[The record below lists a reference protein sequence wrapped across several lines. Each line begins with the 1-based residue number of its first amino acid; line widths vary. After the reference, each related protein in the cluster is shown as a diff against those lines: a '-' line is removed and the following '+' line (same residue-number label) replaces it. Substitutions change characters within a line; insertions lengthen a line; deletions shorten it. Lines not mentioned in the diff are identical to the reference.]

1 MKNRFSLPARRAAA
15 LACLLGLLGLT
26 GCALGPLA
34 PPADASA
41 APNANSEPAAQ
52 GDEPQ
57 NMAGGFAGYSP
68 SVSGTAWAAQS
79 GRIAARAAAPA
90 GAPANL
96 NWEIFRSPG
105 KALTQYDYIR
115 EDGRDTVRAVS
126 KASAGLLRQRFRIE
140 AAQLGL
146 VRFSWKVPQTI
157 AGARV
162 GAGDND
168 DAPVRVV
175 MAFEGDRSKLS
186 TKTALISELSRLL
199 VNEELPY
206 ATLAYVW
213 SNVDAPGTVVHNART
228 DRIRSIVLESGE
240 QRLNQWLEYE
250 RDIRA
255 DYIKAFGE
263 PPGALISI
271 ALLTDSD
278 SMQGAVR
285 AWYGPLQVVP
295 AP

>member
-1 MKNRFSLPARRAAA
+1 MRRIAAF
-15 LACLLGLLGLT
+15 ACVVGALGLG
-26 GCALGPLA
+26 GCALTPLA
-34 PPADASA
+34 PAAASEEA
-41 APNANSEPAAQ
+41 ATA
-52 GDEPQ
+52 DEPQ
-57 NMAGGFAGYSP
+57 NTGGGFAGYSP

-79 GRIAARAAAPA
+79 GRISVAALADAP
-90 GAPANL
+90 GNL

-105 KALTQYDYIR
+105 KALTQYEYTR
-115 EDGRDTVRAVS
+115 VDGRDAVLAVS
-126 KASAGLLRQRFRIE
+126 RASAGLLRQRFRVE
-140 AAQLGL
+140 PQQLGR
-146 VRFSWKVPQTI
+146 VRFSWRVPQTI
-157 AGARV
+157 PGARV
-162 GAGDND
+162 GASDND

>member
-1 MKNRFSLPARRAAA
+1 MVQRVVAPACTAGV
-15 LACLLGLLGLT
+15 LLGLLS
-26 GCALGPLA
+26 GCALNPLA
-34 PPADASA
+34 GSPPVADGQPQSA
-41 APNANSEPAAQ
+41 AEPA
-52 GDEPQ
+52 DEPQ
-57 NMAGGFAGYSP
+57 TMGGGFAGYSP

-79 GRIAARAAAPA
+79 GRIPVQA
-90 GAPANL
+90 GASAGAAGPTNL

-105 KALTQYDYIR
+105 KALTQYVYTQV
-115 EDGRDTVRAVS
+115 DGRDAVEAVS
-126 KASAGLLRQRFRIE
+126 QASAGLLRQRFRIE
-140 AAQLGL
+140 ASQLGRL
-146 VRFSWKVPQTI
+146 RFSWKVPQAI
-157 AGARV
+157 PDARV
-162 GAGDND
+162 GSSERD

-240 QRLNQWLEYE
+240 QRLNQWLAYE

-255 DYIKAFGE
+255 DYILAFGE

-285 AWYGPLQVVP
+285 AWYGPVQVEAP